1 MATTVGLLHPGEM
14 GAVVGECLRRGGAR
28 VVWASASRS
37 EASRRRAGAGGLEDL
52 GSLTAVVAASDVIFS
67 VCPPGSAVA
76 VAHLVAAERFGGLY
90 VDANA
95 VAPETVRRVGE
106 IVSARGAELVD
117 GGIIGPP
124 PREPGATR
132 LYLAGP
138 RAGDVAS
145 LCKGSVL
152 EAIVMPGDIGTASAL
167 KMAYAAWTKG
177 SSALLMA
184 VRALAIREGVDG
196 TLRAEWERSQ
206 PGLGA
211 RSESAVA
218 GNAKKAWRF
227 VGEMEEIAR
236 TFSVAGLPAGFHEA
250 CAAIYERLGAY
261 KDTPTP
267 PTVAE
272 AAAALVKRDGRLS
285 SASLLASPG
294 RQGGLRQASEPVAGL
309 DARERTAPAAEEDAW
324 VSES

>member
-1 MATTVGLLHPGEM
+1 MTTTVGLLHPGEM
-14 GAVVGECLRRGGAR
+14 GSVVGECLRRGGAR
-28 VVWASASRS
+28 VVWASAGRS
-37 EASRRRAGAGGLEDL
+37 EASRRRAGAAGLEDV
-52 GSLTAVVAASDVIFS
+52 GSLSAVVAGSDVVFS
-67 VCPPGSAVA
+67 VCPPGSAVD
-76 VAHLVAAERFGGLY
+76 VAHLVAAERFRGLY
-90 VDANA
+90 LDANA
-95 VAPETVRRVGE
+95 VAPDTVRRVGE
-106 IVSARGAELVD
+106 IVGARGAELVD

-124 PREPGATR
+124 PREAGATR

-138 RAGDVAS
+138 RAGDIAS
-145 LCKGSVL
+145 LCKGSAL

-227 VGEMEEIAR
+227 VGEMEEIAPDVR
-236 TFSVAGLPAGFHEA
+236 RRRAAPGFHEA
-250 CAAIYERLGAY
+250 CAAIYERLGPY

-267 PTVAE
+267 PPMAE
-272 AAAALVKRDGRLS
+272 VAAAL
-285 SASLLASPG
+285 A
-294 RQGGLRQASEPVAGL
+294 
-309 DARERTAPAAEEDAW
+309 ARERRPA
-324 VSES
+324 

>member
-1 MATTVGLLHPGEM
+1 MAITVGLLHPGEM
-14 GAVVGECLRRGGAR
+14 GSVVGECLRRGGAR
-28 VVWASASRS
+28 VVWASSGRS
-37 EASRRRAGAGGLEDL
+37 EASRRRAGAAGLEDV
-52 GSLTAVVAASDVIFS
+52 GSLAAAVSASDVIFA
-67 VCPPGSAVA
+67 VCPPGSAVD
-76 VAHLVAAERFGGLY
+76 VAHLVAAERFRGLY
-90 VDANA
+90 LDANA
-95 VAPETVRRVGE
+95 VAPATVRRVGE
-106 IVSARGAELVD
+106 IVGARGAELVD

-138 RAGDVAS
+138 RAGDVAT
-145 LCKGSVL
+145 LCKESAL
-152 EAIVMPGDIGTASAL
+152 EAIVMPGDVGTASAL

-227 VGEMEEIAR
+227 VGEMEEIAA
-236 TFSVAGLPAGFHEA
+236 TFAAAGLPAGFHEA
-250 CAAIYERLGAY
+250 CAEIYGRLDRY
-261 KDTPTP
+261 KDTPAP

-272 AAAALVKRDGRLS
+272 ASSALVRPTARP
-285 SASLLASPG
+285 LA
-294 RQGGLRQASEPVAGL
+294 
-309 DARERTAPAAEEDAW
+309 
-324 VSES
+324 

>member
-14 GAVVGECLRRGGAR
+14 GSVVGECVRRGGAR
-28 VVWASASRS
+28 VVWASAGRS
-37 EASRRRAGAGGLEDL
+37 EASRRRATAAGLEDL
-52 GSLTAVVAASDVIFS
+52 GSLAAVVAASDVVFS
-67 VCPPGSAVA
+67 VCPPGSAVD
-76 VAHLVAAERFGGLY
+76 VAGLVAAERFRGLY
-90 VDANA
+90 LDANA
-95 VAPETVRRVGE
+95 IAPETVRRVGE
-106 IVSARGAELVD
+106 IVGARGAELVD

-132 LYLAGP
+132 LYLAGS

-145 LCKGSVL
+145 LCKGSAV

-196 TLRAEWERSQ
+196 ALRAEWERSQ

-236 TFSVAGLPAGFHEA
+236 TFAAAGLPAGFHEA
-250 CAAIYERLGAY
+250 CAAIYERLGRY

-267 PTVAE
+267 PIAE
-272 AAAALVKRDGRLS
+272 VAAALSAGSDARLS
-285 SASLLASPG
+285 P
-294 RQGGLRQASEPVAGL
+294 R
-309 DARERTAPAAEEDAW
+309 
-324 VSES
+324 